1 VFHLHMYGYCG
12 DIVDVVV
19 VLINN
24 ELESTGKHV
33 TIDGTQVCMTTFT
46 ILTHSYSIVLYIK
59 W

>member
-1 VFHLHMYGYCG
+1 MYGYCG
-12 DIVDVVV
+12 DVVDVVV

-24 ELESTGKHV
+24 ELESTGEHV